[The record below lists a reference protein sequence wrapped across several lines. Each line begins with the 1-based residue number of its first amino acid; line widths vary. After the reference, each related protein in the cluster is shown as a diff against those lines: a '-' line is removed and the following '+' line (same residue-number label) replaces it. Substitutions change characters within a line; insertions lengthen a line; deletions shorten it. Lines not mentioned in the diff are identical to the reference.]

1 MVRVRR
7 GFVRSSWKEVNELI
21 AASNV
26 YTVKTYGP
34 DRVAGFSPIPAMS
47 MVSYAAGTRYLSLLV
62 FGAVC
67 WYMLSAALDVPTRE
81 LQANTLSTLYATAA
95 LLVLAVV
102 FCPLFR
108 PSLQIN
114 RTDLLAAILFAGVT
128 LARFCHAGPAGA
140 VRYDEVLQAAML
152 YAALRIIYTAE
163 RRTMTVLL
171 MLLCGFGICEAW
183 TGIRQI
189 YGFACSNHS
198 LFRVTGTFF
207 NPGPMPDSSPSPASA
222 ASPAS
227 SAGKTSRRAY
237 SVRGASCG
245 GSARPC

>member
-1 MVRVRR
+1 MT
-7 GFVRSSWKEVNELI
+7 K
-21 AASNV
+21 
-26 YTVKTYGP
+26 YVKP
-34 DRVAGFSPIPAMS
+34 S
-47 MVSYAAGTRYLSLLV
+47 TRYLSLLV

-198 LFRVTGTFF
+198 LFRWYAIKCSGS
-207 NPGPMPDSSPSPASA
+207 PGRSSIRDLMPDSSPSPASA

>member
-1 MVRVRR
+1 MT
-7 GFVRSSWKEVNELI
+7 K
-21 AASNV
+21 
-26 YTVKTYGP
+26 YVKP
-34 DRVAGFSPIPAMS
+34 S
-47 MVSYAAGTRYLSLLV
+47 TRYLSLLI

-140 VRYDEVLQAAML
+140 VRYDELLQAAML

-207 NPGPMPDSSPSPASA
+207 NPGPYAGFVAVAGICGVACIVRRQNLAARVFRSWSVLRRQRPAVLILGVAPYLLGWARRSSPRWCC
-222 ASPAS
+222 
-227 SAGKTSRRAY
+227 RR
-237 SVRGASCG
+237 R
-245 GSARPC
+245 